1 MADNAKEN
9 QNQKPSVR
17 MKLFDILGLIAY
29 LLLIPPILSMFDIT
43 APLTFLSEKLGTW
56 GTTPMILVYFYTL
69 HFLRIFFGS
78 DVRLTPVFISY
89 IMSFLLF
96 SMSFTTIG
104 FMQWLYNLTHA
115 VQFFSFDPVNCVA
128 AMLIVLLGNGISA
141 VKSGKLILDVIL
153 LIVLPVALIILASIF
168 LMPALGVSP
177 NVIQG

>member
-1 MADNAKEN
+1 
-9 QNQKPSVR
+9 
-17 MKLFDILGLIAY
+17 
-29 LLLIPPILSMFDIT
+29 
-43 APLTFLSEKLGTW
+43 
-56 GTTPMILVYFYTL
+56 
-69 HFLRIFFGS
+69 
-78 DVRLTPVFISY
+78 
-89 IMSFLLF
+89 
-96 SMSFTTIG
+96 
-104 FMQWLYNLTHA
+104 MQWLYNLTHA